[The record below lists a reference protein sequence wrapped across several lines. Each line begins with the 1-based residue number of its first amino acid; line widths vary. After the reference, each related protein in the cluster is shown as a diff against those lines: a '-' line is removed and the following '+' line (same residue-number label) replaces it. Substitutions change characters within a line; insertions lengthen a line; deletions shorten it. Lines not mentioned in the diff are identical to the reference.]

1 MERNTYQDILNNFDK
16 FCDEFENAAAERFSG
31 QDEDSRTPITHDSV
45 LSDNFWSNSRTPI
58 THDSVT
64 RVTPEVVREIEPL
77 GREDIVAGETTV
89 DVQAT

>member
-1 MERNTYQDILNNFDK
+1 MMERNTYEDILNNFDK
-16 FCDEFENAAAERFSG
+16 FCDDFENAAAERFSG
-31 QDEDSRTPITHDSV
+31 QDED
-45 LSDNFWSNSRTPI
+45 SRTPI

-77 GREDIVAGETTV
+77 GREDLVAGETTV

>member
-1 MERNTYQDILNNFDK
+1 MERNTYEDILNNFDK
-16 FCDEFENAAAERFSG
+16 FCDDFENAAAERFSG
-31 QDEDSRTPITHDSV
+31 QDED
-45 LSDNFWSNSRTPI
+45 SRTPI

-77 GREDIVAGETTV
+77 GREDLVAGETTV

>member
-1 MERNTYQDILNNFDK
+1 MMERNTYQDILNNFDK
-16 FCDEFENAAAERFSG
+16 FCDDFENAAAERFSG
-31 QDEDSRTPITHDSV
+31 QDED
-45 LSDNFWSNSRTPI
+45 SRTPI

-77 GREDIVAGETTV
+77 GREDLVAGETTV

>member
-1 MERNTYQDILNNFDK
+1 MERNTYEDILNNFDK
-16 FCDEFENAAAERFSG
+16 FCDDFENAAAERFSG
-31 QDEDSRTPITHDSV
+31 QDED
-45 LSDNFWSNSRTPI
+45 SRTPI

-77 GREDIVAGETTV
+77 GREDLVAGETTI

>member
-16 FCDEFENAAAERFSG
+16 FCDEFEDAAAERFSG
-31 QDEDSRTPITHDSV
+31 QDED
-45 LSDNFWSNSRTPI
+45 SRTPI

-77 GREDIVAGETTV
+77 GREDLVAGETTV

>member
-31 QDEDSRTPITHDSV
+31 QDEDSRTPIS
-45 LSDNFWSNSRTPI
+45 
-58 THDSVT
+58 HDSVT
-64 RVTPEVVREIEPL
+64 RVTPEVVREVEPL
-77 GREDIVAGETTV
+77 GREDLIAGETTV

>member
-16 FCDEFENAAAERFSG
+16 FCDEFEDAAAERFSG
-31 QDEDSRTPITHDSV
+31 QDEDSRTPIS
-45 LSDNFWSNSRTPI
+45 
-58 THDSVT
+58 HDSVT

-77 GREDIVAGETTV
+77 GREDLIAGETTV

>member
-45 LSDNFWSNSRTPI
+45 
-58 THDSVT
+58 T

-77 GREDIVAGETTV
+77 GREDLVAGETTV

>member
-1 MERNTYQDILNNFDK
+1 MMERNTYEDILDNFEQ

-45 LSDNFWSNSRTPI
+45 
-58 THDSVT
+58 T
-64 RVTPEVVREIEPL
+64 RVTPEVVREVEPL
-77 GREDIVAGETTV
+77 GREDLIAGETTV

>member
-45 LSDNFWSNSRTPI
+45 
-58 THDSVT
+58 T

-77 GREDIVAGETTV
+77 GREDLIAGETTV

>member
-1 MERNTYQDILNNFDK
+1 MERNTYEDILDNFEQ
-16 FCDEFENAAAERFSG
+16 FCDDFENAAAERFSG
-31 QDEDSRTPITHDSV
+31 QDED
-45 LSDNFWSNSRTPI
+45 SRTPI

-77 GREDIVAGETTV
+77 GREDLVAGETTV

>member
-1 MERNTYQDILNNFDK
+1 MMERNTYQDILNNFDK

-45 LSDNFWSNSRTPI
+45 
-58 THDSVT
+58 T
-64 RVTPEVVREIEPL
+64 RVTPEVVREVEPL
-77 GREDIVAGETTV
+77 GREDLIAGETTV

>member
-1 MERNTYQDILNNFDK
+1 MMERNTYQDILNNFDK

-45 LSDNFWSNSRTPI
+45 A
-58 THDSVT
+58 
-64 RVTPEVVREIEPL
+64 RVTPEVVREVEPL
-77 GREDIVAGETTV
+77 GREDLVAGETTV

>member
-1 MERNTYQDILNNFDK
+1 MERNTYEDILNNFDK
-16 FCDEFENAAAERFSG
+16 FCDDFENAAAERFSG
-31 QDEDSRTPITHDSV
+31 QDED
-45 LSDNFWSNSRTPI
+45 SRTPI

-77 GREDIVAGETTV
+77 GREDIIAGETTV

>member
-16 FCDEFENAAAERFSG
+16 FCDDFENAAAERFSG
-31 QDEDSRTPITHDSV
+31 QDED
-45 LSDNFWSNSRTPI
+45 SRTPI

-77 GREDIVAGETTV
+77 GREDLVAGETTV

>member
-1 MERNTYQDILNNFDK
+1 MMERNTYQDILNNFDK
-16 FCDEFENAAAERFSG
+16 FCDEFEDAAAERFSG
-31 QDEDSRTPITHDSV
+31 QDED
-45 LSDNFWSNSRTPI
+45 SRTPI

-77 GREDIVAGETTV
+77 GREDLVAGETTV

>member
-1 MERNTYQDILNNFDK
+1 MMERNTYEDILDNFEQ

-45 LSDNFWSNSRTPI
+45 
-58 THDSVT
+58 T

-77 GREDIVAGETTV
+77 GREDLVAGETTV